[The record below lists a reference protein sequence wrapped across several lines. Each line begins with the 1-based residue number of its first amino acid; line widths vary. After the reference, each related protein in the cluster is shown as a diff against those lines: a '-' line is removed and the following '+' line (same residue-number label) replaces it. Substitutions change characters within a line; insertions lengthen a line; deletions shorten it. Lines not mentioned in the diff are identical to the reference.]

1 MANHFK
7 DDSWSYDYEQVN
19 MPDTLSEYAA
29 GASAAFATKIV
40 AIRPTGAEFD
50 QFYGIN
56 ANGTNF
62 VIFDANVSFNNA
74 AKSAG
79 SLKNNI
85 SNYH

>member
-7 DDSWSYDYEQVN
+7 DDSWSYAYAQID
-19 MPDTLSEYAA
+19 MPDTLSKYAA

-40 AIRPTGAEFD
+40 AIRPTGSEFD

-62 VIFDANVSFNNA
+62 VIVDANVSFNNA